1 MFKSQVWNLL
11 GNKNLERTK
20 IHCPFLFLFI
30 SHNIFVSFDN
40 MDKAKEPKEENYV
53 INR

>member
-1 MFKSQVWNLL
+1 MGITVFKED
-11 GNKNLERTK
+11 NKY
-20 IHCPFLFLFI
+20 CPFLFLLI
-30 SHNIFVSFDN
+30 SHNIFVLFDN

>member
-1 MFKSQVWNLL
+1 MFKSQVWNFL
-11 GNKNLERTK
+11 GSNDILKGQK
-20 IHCPFLFLFI
+20 YCPFLFLLI
-30 SHNIFVSFDN
+30 SHNIFVLFDN

>member
-1 MFKSQVWNLL
+1 MMFEKD
-11 GNKNLERTK
+11 K
-20 IHCPFLFLFI
+20 IHCPFLFLLI

-53 INR
+53 ISR